1 MAFTEDYL
9 PYLLARA
16 SHSVSSSFHASLRE
30 WGLSV
35 PEWRVLACL
44 TEVDGLGVGQL
55 AEMALM
61 KQPSMTKVLDR
72 MEAEGMIRRK
82 VTPADRRRVLI
93 HLTARGRA
101 RARPVLAAALAHQQA
116 RLAPFSEAERSL
128 ILRALHL
135 LIGEERGTQ
144 RPGVAPGRQGWEA
157 EGEIDPPRSPE

>member
-1 MAFTEDYL
+1 MHEKGYKRPVPFTEDYL

-16 SHSVSSSFHASLRE
+16 SHAVSSSFHESLRG

-44 TEVDGLGVGQL
+44 TEADGLGVGDL
-55 AEMALM
+55 AAMALM

-72 MEAEGMIRRK
+72 MEADGLVRRK
-82 VTPADRRRVLI
+82 STREDRRRVLI

-101 RARPVLAAALAHQQA
+101 RVRPVLEAARAHQRE
-116 RLAPFSEAERSL
+116 RLAPFSEEERAL

-135 LIGEERGTQ
+135 LTGTT
-144 RPGVAPGRQGWEA
+144 G
-157 EGEIDPPRSPE
+157 